1 VSDRTPVIGQD
12 PQFGGGYRALT
23 AAFWS
28 AAGALG
34 RSPHLLFLS
43 RSHATSL
50 LRGSVAWSPR
60 PERHQELETTAMP
73 SFLPELDGVNQV
85 VGGARI
91 GRRLRGRGVVWVVA
105 ATAPYGFGAVLS
117 RRPFACWLATGLED
131 EWAARRP
138 GLRASRRLALAVNRP
153 LLRALERVVIRR
165 ASLVFAISPSSRL
178 TIADGGGIPVDRV
191 RVLPIPVD
199 LDVFRPLPDDE
210 WERAVE
216 EPAIVFLGRAN
227 DPRKN
232 FPLLAAAFARVREQ
246 IPNARLVLIGEPPLA
261 QVRRSL
267 APGVDVVG
275 LLPTTED
282 VAARLRTA
290 ALLVLPS
297 LQEGFG
303 IVAAEAMAAGVP
315 VVTTPCGG
323 PEELVRDSGGG
334 VVLADT
340 EVTTMADAIVQT
352 IRDRERLRSYRA
364 SGRAYVEREHSPAR
378 LRELL
383 TEAFDELDARA

>member
-1 VSDRTPVIGQD
+1 VSVPTPVVGQD

-28 AAGALG
+28 AAGSLG
-34 RSPHLLFLS
+34 RAPHLFFLS
-43 RSHATSL
+43 RSHTTSL
-50 LRGSVAWSPR
+50 LRGRVAWRPR
-60 PERHQELETTAMP
+60 PERHQELETTAVP
-73 SFLPELDGVNQV
+73 SFLPELDGVNQLV
-85 VGGARI
+85 AGMRI
-91 GRRLRGRGVVWVVA
+91 GRSLRGGGAVWVVA
-105 ATAPYGFGAVLS
+105 ATAPYGFGAVVS
-117 RRPFACWLATGLED
+117 GRPFACWLATGLED

-153 LLRALERVVIRR
+153 LLRALERIVIRR
-165 ASLVFAISPSSRL
+165 AALVFAISPSSRL
-178 TIADGGGIPVDRV
+178 TVAEGGGIPVERV

-210 WERAVE
+210 WERALD
-216 EPAIVFLGRAN
+216 EPTIVFLGRAN

-232 FPLLAAAFARVREQ
+232 FPLLAEAFARVHERV
-246 IPNARLVLIGEPPLA
+246 PSARLRLIGEPPLA
-261 QVRRSL
+261 KVRREL
-267 APGVDVVG
+267 GEGVEVVG
-275 LLPTTED
+275 LLPATED
-282 VAARLRTA
+282 VAAHLRTA

-315 VVTTPCGG
+315 VITTPCGG
-323 PEELVRDSGGG
+323 PEELVRESGGG
-334 VVLADT
+334 VVLPDARV
-340 EVTTMADAIVQT
+340 ETMAAAIAEALG
-352 IRDRERLRSYRA
+352 DRERLRALRR

-383 TEAFDELDARA
+383 ADAFDELDRRA